1 MQIFRFD
8 RGERVISR
16 YDSAGLTATRIA
28 SGQGHVNLT
37 CLTVEPG
44 GTIGTHP
51 APGSQLFMIVTGEGW
66 VAGPDGHQVSIGAGY
81 GVRWDA
87 GEVHT
92 SGTAVGFTAIA
103 VEGAPLALFE
113 PEADA

>member
-1 MQIFRFD
+1 MQIFCFD
-8 RGERVISR
+8 RGEKIISR
-16 YDSAGLTATRIA
+16 YDSVGLTATRIA
-28 SGQGHVNLT
+28 WGQGQVSLT

-44 GTIGTHP
+44 GTIGAHP

-66 VAGPDGHQVSIGAGY
+66 VAGPDGHQVSIRAGS

-87 GEVHT
+87 GEMHS
-92 SGTAVGFTAIA
+92 SGTAVGFTAIV

-113 PEADA
+113 PEDDA

>member
-8 RGERVISR
+8 RGEKAVSR
-16 YDSAGLTATRIA
+16 YGSVGLAATRIA
-28 SGQGHVNLT
+28 SGQGHVSLT

-44 GTIGTHP
+44 GTIGPHP
-51 APGSQLFMIVTGEGW
+51 APSSQLFMIVAGEGW
-66 VAGPDGHQVSIGAGY
+66 VAGPDGDQVSISAGS

-92 SGTAVGFTAIA
+92 SGTAAGFTAIA

-113 PEADA
+113 PQAGG